1 MLAPWP
7 EIDPSELGLI
17 WPTNMI
23 TERIVLILGAG
34 ASVEYGFPTG
44 RRLLLDIC
52 RPGFLRETEAP
63 TIFSKTT
70 WKRIWQATRP
80 RLDQTRDP
88 QLIIEQAEQAQNQ
101 DSPFGL
107 IYLANRNGAPG
118 RVEHDNRSPATR
130 VSLLRRYAE
139 MANGG

>member
-1 MLAPWP
+1 MPA
-7 EIDPSELGLI
+7 G
-17 WPTNMI
+17 
-23 TERIVLILGAG
+23 ILG
-34 ASVEYGFPTG
+34 
-44 RRLLLDIC
+44 
-52 RPGFLRETEAP
+52 ETEAP

-70 WKRIWQATRP
+70 WKKIWQATRP
-80 RLDQTRDP
+80 RLDQTREP

-118 RVEHDNRSPATR
+118 RELNMTTGDPCFFA
-130 VSLLRRYAE
+130 LRRYAE

>member
-1 MLAPWP
+1 MPA
-7 EIDPSELGLI
+7 G
-17 WPTNMI
+17 
-23 TERIVLILGAG
+23 ILG
-34 ASVEYGFPTG
+34 
-44 RRLLLDIC
+44 
-52 RPGFLRETEAP
+52 ETEAP

-70 WKRIWQATRP
+70 WKKISQATRP

-101 DSPFGL
+101 DSPFRL

-130 VSLLRRYAE
+130 FSLFSGDRLRWLTVDRGYRQPNE
-139 MANGG
+139 VLHIRQIIF